1 MIKQQPN
8 TTANYDI
15 ILFDGVCNL
24 CNGAVDFIIKH
35 DQKDQFKLAALQ
47 DEVGKTLLKR
57 HFISS
62 TYIDSIILITKKGL
76 LYKSDAALSIASKLG
91 GLWQVFIIFRILPK
105 SIRDY
110 LYDWIAKN
118 RYQWFGKENTCRLPT
133 PAESAKFLKMEDLKD
148 N

>member
-1 MIKQQPN
+1 MIKQP
-8 TTANYDI
+8 TKPIADYDI

-47 DEVGKTLLKR
+47 DDVGKSLLIR
-57 HFISS
+57 HSIPSS
-62 TYIDSIILITKKGL
+62 YIDSIILITKNGL
-76 LYKSDAALSIASKLG
+76 LYKSDAALAIASKLG
-91 GLWQVFIIFRILPK
+91 GLWQGFGIFRILPK
-105 SIRDY
+105 SIRDN

-118 RYQWFGKENTCRLPT
+118 RYKWFGKENTCRLPT
-133 PAESAKFLKMEDLKD
+133 PAESAKFLKIEDLKD